1 MGRLCRW
8 LKKTYAAASAKTKA
22 HFHTM
27 DMMNATTPG
36 EITHMEITNHHTD
49 NLVTI
54 GVV

>member
-1 MGRLCRW
+1 MA
-8 LKKTYAAASAKTKA
+8 KKNTAASAKTKA

-49 NLVTI
+49 NLVPI
-54 GVV
+54 DVV